1 MKILKSEKDLK
12 NLPESPFIIEELVPF
27 KKELATTIA
36 RNQNGEIEIFP
47 IVEMMFNETSNQV
60 EFVIC
65 PAQSSE

>member
-1 MKILKSEKDLK
+1 M
-12 NLPESPFIIEELVPF
+12 LPISTVSVPLVTESPFIIEELVPF

-47 IVEMMFNETSNQV
+47 IVEMMFNEISNQV

-65 PAQSSE
+65 P